1 MNKSRKMSSKGYNK
15 LYAKRGRSYLTYCQY
30 YFKADDT
37 IIIEHKATLLG
48 KILLLL
54 MYPFVFIINFIA
66 YGMSGVKDFNIG
78 SQTPGKLSG
87 TCGMGMYKFEINF
100 LQAFI
105 IIFQQLAIIF
115 NIWTFTNQSTFNTK
129 FFHYFYQVFVIH
141 IRIFKVKMLFFTFC
155 SIFNSG

>member
-1 MNKSRKMSSKGYNK
+1 MSSKGYNK

-66 YGMSGVKDFNIG
+66 YGMSGVKDFN
-78 SQTPGKLSG
+78 S
-87 TCGMGMYKFEINF
+87 
-100 LQAFI
+100 AFI
-105 IIFQQLAIIF
+105 PKIKGEPFSQDACYPRHEKYWKESSEFIE
-115 NIWTFTNQSTFNTK
+115 TGK
-129 FFHYFYQVFVIH
+129 FPSRYYE
-141 IRIFKVKMLFFTFC
+141 
-155 SIFNSG
+155 